1 VEASSRA
8 SSWGLEKVGMT
19 FLGAFGIFT
28 LTNGVCSTIP
38 SLISQDQ
45 NALMDLRQQL
55 MVCSER
61 QPC

>member
-1 VEASSRA
+1 MEASSSA

-19 FLGAFGIFT
+19 FLGAFVIFT

-45 NALMDLRQQL
+45 NALMDLR
-55 MVCSER
+55 
-61 QPC
+61 